1 MKVRVSVIAVCL
13 AAALFCGCSSKAAE
27 KPEKISETG
36 AAETAAP
43 EESLPE
49 DSFEKLPK
57 GAEGELVA
65 VSDAAH
71 SAFPDAKG
79 KKMFGFK
86 GTEQLELDGVTE
98 DCYIFDYYTY
108 KSKTYTKIATLAK
121 SVADESIFMLD
132 DATGEYTPYTVS
144 TDEAADS

>member
-1 MKVRVSVIAVCL
+1 MKIRVSVIAVCL
-13 AAALFCGCSSKAAE
+13 AAALFSGCASKAAE
-27 KPEKISETG
+27 KPKKISET
-36 AAETAAP
+36 AAAATAAP

-49 DSFEKLPK
+49 ESFEKLPE
-57 GAEGELVA
+57 GAEGELTA
-65 VSDAAH
+65 VSAAAH

-86 GTEQLELDGVTE
+86 GTEQVEHDGVTA

-108 KSKTYTKIATLAK
+108 KSKTYTKVATLAK

-132 DATGEYTPYTVS
+132 DTTGEYHAYT
-144 TDEAADS
+144 AADDTAE